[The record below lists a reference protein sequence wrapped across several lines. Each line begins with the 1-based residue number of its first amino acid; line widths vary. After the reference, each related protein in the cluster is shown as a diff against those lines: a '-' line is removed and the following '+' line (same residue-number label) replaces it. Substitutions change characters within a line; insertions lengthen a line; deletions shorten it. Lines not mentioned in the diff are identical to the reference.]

1 MEKPIPIMIN
11 SRCPIASQVMKHFF
25 SLAILLSF
33 VLHHGVAEAALI
45 ARYTFDNAGNLG
57 ADSQGFAHG
66 TVNGTVNAFTDA
78 ERGAVAQFNGGSS
91 GHIYSTIG
99 SLPGSGFTL
108 TAWVKSG
115 SWSNNRGVF
124 QAQNGVGTTVN
135 TTTKVIGGWVGNT
148 GIAWGRVIDSSGAK
162 TMPQSGPALTTG
174 GSASWHFLAYRG
186 NGSTYE
192 VFIDG
197 SNVGTAS
204 IAYNGTLAAHDT
216 LILGRQGNEAWSGL
230 IDDFRVYDHALSNV
244 EIQNL
249 AIPEPL
255 SCFLFGWFGLFALLR
270 RRR

>member
-1 MEKPIPIMIN
+1 MIN
-11 SRCPIASQVMKHFF
+11 PRCLKAGRVTAHFF
-25 SLAILLSF
+25 SLAILFCF
-33 VLHHGVAEAALI
+33 VFHHGVAEAALL

-57 ADSQGFAHG
+57 ADSQGFANGTISG
-66 TVNGTVNAFTDA
+66 TVTAFTDA
-78 ERGAVAQFNGGSS
+78 ERGAVAQFNGASS

-99 SLPGSGFTL
+99 SLPGSSFTL
-108 TAWVKSG
+108 TAWVKSS
-115 SWSNNRGVF
+115 SWSGNRGVF
-124 QAQNGVGTTVN
+124 QAQSGGGATVN

-148 GIAWGRVIDSSGAK
+148 GIAWGRVIDNTGAM

-174 GSASWHFLAYRG
+174 GSAEWHFLAYRG

-230 IDDFRVYDHALSNV
+230 IDDFRVYNHALSDV

-249 AIPEPL
+249 AIPEPV
-255 SCFLFGWFGLFALLR
+255 SCLLFGWFGLLALLR